1 MPKSVAEVL
10 AEAMPVLAMGLTVE
24 VVVVVLLLVL
34 RVVVM
39 ADTLDRHASFGQL
52 LMDMHPL
59 LREALRFQDRVER
72 AVGNLAQPVYPV
84 KAVAVAVV
92 TQLTMEALAVA
103 ELATQRMDMARLAEV
118 AVQVQALQRGRQAAL

>member
-1 MPKSVAEVL
+1 MAVAVS
-10 AEAMPVLAMGLTVE
+10 
-24 VVVVVLLLVL
+24 
-34 RVVVM
+34 VVM

-84 KAVAVAVV
+84 KAVAVAVAVV